1 MTGSLRSMRSLHH
14 PLRSHAYMPPVRA
27 RTLSRPERPRPHRL
41 CPLPTPRR
49 SSRCARVCSKPVLLA
64 IGALIGFAGSVAF
77 GSASQLVA
85 RFPAKCGQALA
96 LGIVAAG
103 PTVLL
108 LQALLRVDAHPTQLQ
123 QDAFFLL
130 AALAPLNAV
139 IAVAALLYRHWTEL
153 QDDRAGCGAGGH
165 GHGAWWD
172 QDSITESMLESGE
185 WGSPA
190 EQGSGELPLLPAVTQ
205 DEVSLLDLLPASLNM
220 PPMMQQG
227 ADVVLLLPEATP
239 GVRCSRHSRGSRLPP
254 AYGVTA
260 PRLCAV
266 GSAAQPLEMA
276 PRASPHASAS
286 AVPLL
291 LQAAACAAWLCFG
304 LWT

>member
-1 MTGSLRSMRSLHH
+1 
-14 PLRSHAYMPPVRA
+14 
-27 RTLSRPERPRPHRL
+27 
-41 CPLPTPRR
+41 
-49 SSRCARVCSKPVLLA
+49 VLLA

-139 IAVAALLYRHWTEL
+139 IAVAALLFRHWTEL
-153 QDDRAGCGAGGH
+153 QDDRAGCGAAGH

-185 WGSPA
+185 WGSPGDHA
-190 EQGSGELPLLPAVTQ
+190 EMEYGGGDADVPLLPADAH
-205 DEVSLLDLLPASLNM
+205 DEVSLLDLLPASFATM
-220 PPMMQQG
+220 TPMMQQG
-227 ADVVLLLPEATP
+227 ADAVLLLPHETTVGAA
-239 GVRCSRHSRGSRLPP
+239 RNLLPRAVQLPSP
-254 AYGVTA
+254 AAAPLPVNAVGEPSARA
-260 PRLCAV
+260 PR
-266 GSAAQPLEMA
+266 
-276 PRASPHASAS
+276 
-286 AVPLL
+286 VPTRMRPGKRGG
-291 LQAAACAAWLCFG
+291 Q
-304 LWT
+304 